1 MPLLPDVSMLTEDR
15 DLGAQQFTVKRRT
28 TKWIRGEIKVDSEK
42 TLNPTGIIQ
51 PLQGEDLKILPE
63 GERRKGGISIWT
75 RTMLHLTEGR
85 DASDEVTWQGE
96 QYKVCRVD
104 RWEQYGYCVAYASK
118 R

>member
-15 DLGAQQFTVKRRT
+15 DLGAQSITVKRRT
-28 TKWIRGEIKVDSEK
+28 TKWVRGEIKPNSEETIK
-42 TLNPTGIIQ
+42 ATGIIQ
-51 PLQGEDLKILPE
+51 PLGSEELKFLPE

-75 RTMLHLTEGR
+75 RTMLHLTEGS

-104 RWEQYGYCVAYASK
+104 RWDQYGYCVAYASK